1 MKRFCTI
8 LFTLISISSI
18 SQNYISPF
26 DFPLLLS
33 GTFGE
38 LRSNHFHTGIDIKTE
53 SVEGKEIRS
62 IADGYISRIKV
73 STWGY
78 GKVIYIVHPETGH
91 TSVYAHMQIF
101 NDEIKKIINQQQ
113 YKEESFEINYY
124 PARNT
129 LLVKQGDVIGL
140 SGNSGGSGGPHLH
153 FEIRDTKTEHTLNPL
168 SFGFEVDDN
177 INPVLSEI
185 KIYTH
190 NNSTINN
197 KNKDLRISLKKDEEG
212 YLLNNNSEITVHGDI
227 SFGISTIDRQ
237 NGAPNN
243 KNGVYAIKLF
253 IDDNLIHHFEVDE
266 LNFSEKRFINSHI
279 DYGCYID
286 QSIKFNRCY
295 TLPYNKLSNYKKNIN
310 KGIVNFTDSL
320 LHKIRFEVSDIK
332 GNTSTLNFNIQSK
345 ERKNKFNKTKQD
357 NQFIY
362 NQENI
367 YSSLNFEAHLE
378 RYSLYENCDI
388 SYSETPRTNNTL
400 SEIHN
405 FMNKNIP
412 LHKEYVVSIKS
423 DIPNNLKDKVYIAQ
437 VRNDGTFK
445 YKGKTWKDGN
455 LLAKTREFGS
465 FTIIADTLNPV
476 ISNYNFTYN
485 TNDNY
490 SGNISVKI
498 SDNESGISFYRGEI
512 DGKWILMEYDFKT
525 NLLVYYIEREKLKKG
540 EYTLKVVVKDKLNN
554 ETTFIQNFTTDF

>member
-1 MKRFCTI
+1 MKRFCTL

-113 YKEESFEINYY
+113 YKKESFEINYY

-129 LLVKQGDVIGL
+129 LSVKQGDVIGL

-168 SFGFEVDDN
+168 FFGFEVDDN

-286 QSIKFNRCY
+286 QSIRFNRCY

-310 KGIVNFTDSL
+310 KGIINFTDSL

-345 ERKNKFNKTKQD
+345 ESKNKFNKTEQD

-437 VRNDGTFK
+437 VRDDGTFK

-455 LLAKTREFGS
+455 ILAKTREFGKFS
-465 FTIIADTLNPV
+465 VIADTVNPV
-476 ISNYNFTYN
+476 IYDYNFTDN
-485 TNDNY
+485 TNVNY
-490 SGNISVKI
+490 AGEISVKI
-498 SDNESGISFYRGEI
+498 VDNESGISFYRGEI

-540 EYTLKVVVKDKLNN
+540 EHTLKVVVKDRLNN
-554 ETTFIQNFTTDF
+554 ENIFTQDFYY

>member
-1 MKRFCTI
+1 MKRFCTL

-26 DFPLLLS
+26 NFPLLLS

-101 NDEIKKIINQQQ
+101 NDEIKKIINEQQ
-113 YKEESFEINYY
+113 YKKESFEINYY
-124 PARNT
+124 PKKNT
-129 LLVKQGDVIGL
+129 IKVKQGDVIGL

-168 SFGFEVDDN
+168 SFGFKVDDN

-253 IDDNLIHHFEVDE
+253 IDDNMIHHFEVDE
-266 LNFSEKRFINSHI
+266 LNFSEKKFINSHI
-279 DYGCYID
+279 DYACYID
-286 QSIKFNRCY
+286 QSIRFNRCY

-320 LHKIRFEVSDIK
+320 LHKIRFEISDIK

-345 ERKNKFNKTKQD
+345 ESKNKFNKTEQD
-357 NQFIY
+357 DQFIY

-378 RYSLYENCDI
+378 RYSLYENCEI
-388 SYSETPRTNNTL
+388 SYSELPRTNNTL
-400 SEIHN
+400 SKIHN

-423 DIPNNLKDKVYIAQ
+423 DIDNNLKDKAYIAQ
-437 VRNDGTFK
+437 VRDDGTFK
-445 YKGKTWKDGN
+445 YEGKTWKDGN
-455 LLAKTREFGS
+455 ILAKTREFGS
-465 FTIIADTLNPV
+465 FTIISDTLNPV

-490 SGNISVKI
+490 LENISVKI

-540 EYTLKVVVKDKLNN
+540 EHTLKVVVKDRLNN
-554 ETTFIQNFTTDF
+554 ETTFTQDFYY